1 MSVLIT
7 WSGER
12 IAKNFVPLPRGAWE
26 KFCGRLCFGDWHT
39 HVDLLLSLTAGRR
52 LRGRCPGLWGIYA
65 GGFRMRALP
74 APELLLPIGGE
85 DMGRPRKFKTPKA
98 LANNWD
104 AYKDWCD
111 SQEVLAHA
119 FSAKNSEFV
128 SEGLKR
134 KITYTIEG
142 FCVWAGISRSVFGH
156 RYAHEGGMRGG
167 CPQEV

>member
-1 MSVLIT
+1 
-7 WSGER
+7 
-12 IAKNFVPLPRGAWE
+12 
-26 KFCGRLCFGDWHT
+26 
-39 HVDLLLSLTAGRR
+39 
-52 LRGRCPGLWGIYA
+52 
-65 GGFRMRALP
+65 
-74 APELLLPIGGE
+74 
-85 DMGRPRKFKTPKA
+85 MGRPRKFKTPKA

-142 FCVWAGISRSVFGH
+142 FCVWAGISRSIFYDT
-156 RYAHEGGMRGG
+156 YAADSRFSDIVTRAHGTHSRRGQG
-167 CPQEV
+167 RGKIALSFFYNMPSIATNVTARQKKA

>member
-1 MSVLIT
+1 
-7 WSGER
+7 
-12 IAKNFVPLPRGAWE
+12 
-26 KFCGRLCFGDWHT
+26 
-39 HVDLLLSLTAGRR
+39 
-52 LRGRCPGLWGIYA
+52 
-65 GGFRMRALP
+65 MRALP

-142 FCVWAGISRSVFGH
+142 FCVWAGISRSIFYDTYAADSRFSDIVTRMKEECEVDARRKFELGEIDAKLAPLWMSRHGYSTKTESAAQDQREDDPLTKSLKEEFGD
-156 RYAHEGGMRGG
+156 G
-167 CPQEV
+167 VL